1 MEGGVV
7 LPAGLFFSG
16 LLRGAAALRPGQVAA
31 CFASGRLACR
41 PPLCLPKPGPEISS
55 GPEHHRTLRKQAGPP
70 GRGIFDAS

>member
-41 PPLCLPKPGPEISS
+41 PPLCLPKPPEISS